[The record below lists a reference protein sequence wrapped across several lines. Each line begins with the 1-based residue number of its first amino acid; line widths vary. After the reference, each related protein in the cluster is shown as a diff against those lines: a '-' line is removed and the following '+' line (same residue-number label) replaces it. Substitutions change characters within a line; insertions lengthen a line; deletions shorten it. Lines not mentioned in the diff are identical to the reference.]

1 MTIARQLANA
11 LADLLRR
18 EHHAL
23 ADFLVALAAFDAE
36 QRWVDLGHNSL
47 FNFLVRDLGLSK
59 GAAFYRNRAAELV
72 RKFPEVVEPI
82 RDGRLCLSSVAE
94 LSNVLTR
101 ENLAEVL
108 PRFFHLSRAEAK
120 EITAEL
126 KPDPA
131 PPIRSVVT
139 TVPSPAAP
147 FVAAAPAPGFLENLV
162 HANSRV
168 PDVAPPPAPR
178 PTRVQVDP
186 LTAELRRIHLTSD
199 RELLDLLAR
208 ARDALSHSH
217 PGASDDAVI
226 KVGLRLVIDRHRK
239 RRGIG
244 AKPRVKTPGHALPV
258 SPETTPSVP
267 APAPA
272 AAETSGDRPAPPAP
286 VRSPSPPPPRGR
298 SRYAPPEVWRE
309 VWIRDDGRCA
319 WPLEGGGVCGSTNR
333 IQLDHIDGFALGAD
347 TTAAKCRLTCHFHND
362 LNARRV
368 YGSALMNRYTRP
380 KGPRCSEPVA
390 VYGAAVCDDLS
401 ANVPARGRDR
411 GLRYATGSGAR
422 MSNPSSPCAARSATS
437 TAAGVSPRAN
447 RNPR

>member
-18 EHHAL
+18 EHGAL
-23 ADFLVALAAFDAE
+23 ADFLVALAAFDRE

-101 ENLAEVL
+101 ENLSEVL
-108 PRFFHLSRAEAK
+108 PRFFHLSRSEAK

-126 KPDPA
+126 RPDPA
-131 PPIRSVVT
+131 PPLRTVVT
-139 TVPSPAAP
+139 TVAVP
-147 FVAAAPAPGFLENLV
+147 AAAPAVTHVPSSDPAAAQGGFLENLV
-162 HANSRV
+162 HANSV
-168 PDVAPPPAPR
+168 IPDVVPPPAAPA
-178 PTRVQVDP
+178 PKRVQVEP
-186 LTAELRRIHLTSD
+186 LTAELRRVHLTSD
-199 RELLDLLAR
+199 RELLELLAQ

-244 AKPRVKTPGHALPV
+244 AKPRAKKGASAATPTA
-258 SPETTPSVP
+258 TAT
-267 APAPA
+267 A
-272 AAETSGDRPAPPAP
+272 TSTA
-286 VRSPSPPPPRGR
+286 VPPPPPGR
-298 SRYAPPEVWRE
+298 SRYVSPDVWRA
-309 VWIRDDGRCA
+309 VWARDGGRCA

-347 TTAAKCRLTCHFHND
+347 TSAAKCRLTCHFHND
-362 LNARRV
+362 LNARRI
-368 YGSALMNRYTRP
+368 YGDALMNRYTQP
-380 KGPRCSEPVA
+380 KGPKDPGCSEPVA
-390 VYGAAVCDDLS
+390 IYAAPAASPCGAALRARRAAPSTRC
-401 ANVPARGRDR
+401 PAATATHTARHPPKSTRGPAAARTIPP
-411 GLRYATGSGAR
+411 ASGAR
-422 MSNPSSPCAARSATS
+422 VWPAPKARE
-437 TAAGVSPRAN
+437 
-447 RNPR
+447 